1 MIRYPR
7 GALEGS
13 PVVGE
18 WVSLAVGSG
27 SLLVEVPVDIGPA
40 GAGDLAIAA
49 TTTVH
54 VGIEDHDVAILLG
67 RWTQDA
73 ADPGGPLGLGGR
85 PVVVVPDAALVSIA
99 VAGLHRA
106 GRSPS
111 HRAPSPDVPG
121 LGLAMLVAAA
131 GGVEAIVIG
140 GGAAPAL
147 RLARILGG
155 RPVAAL
161 PLPHMGA
168 AATLLATAVD
178 VTVAVPAPDEE
189 TREAVR
195 ALLAPLGLESVHQ
208 LVDVDP
214 TPAFAELGRTVAE
227 APLAALAAGAAGV
240 LAGRLARTGGR
251 WREELG
257 G

>member
-7 GALEGS
+7 GTLEGV
-13 PVVGE
+13 PVAGDSIV
-18 WVSLAVGSG
+18 LALASG
-27 SLLVEVPVDIGPA
+27 SLLVEVPVDVGPA

-67 RWTQDA
+67 PWTHGT

-85 PVVVVPDAALVSIA
+85 PVVVVPDAALVGIA
-99 VAGLHRA
+99 AAGLHRA

-111 HRAPSPDVPG
+111 HREPSPDLPG
-121 LGLAMLVAAA
+121 LGLAMLEAATA
-131 GGVEAIVIG
+131 GVEAIVIG
-140 GGAAPAL
+140 GAAAPAL
-147 RLARILGG
+147 RLARVLGG

-161 PLPHMGA
+161 PLPDMR
-168 AATLLATAVD
+168 AATALLATGVD
-178 VTVAVPAPDEE
+178 VTVAVPAPDED

-195 ALLAPLGLESVHQ
+195 ALLAPLALESVHQ
-208 LVDVDP
+208 LVEVDP
-214 TPAFAELGRTVAE
+214 TPAFAEIGRPVADASLTE
-227 APLAALAAGAAGV
+227 LAAGAAGV
-240 LAGRLARTGGR
+240 LAGRIARTGGR

-257 G
+257 R